1 MFIFDTDELRSEILL
16 PSGKS
21 RLTYHEYAAFAKG
34 RSQQFQAGG
43 PGAAPGEV
51 SRSVESE
58 DGLGDGLFD
67 LALRQGHGLG
77 RDGEV
82 RPLGDRVDPALQG
95 RSRQIICRRRVDFRS
110 DEIGSFDGL
119 NITEADFKVLKLHPA
134 TIQYVRRVT
143 AESMFWDRRHENL
156 SIILSF
162 SSDPRPPYDFLS
174 FNYSIPDRTA
184 TMLVRQSYDPYIHD
198 VDELEQYGE
207 RMQACKGQWAHPL
220 VMPVIMIQVQFSLSE
235 RALAENHKDII
246 NVEHDVE
253 RMAGFEA
260 VEALTGGRKDRM
272 SFSSGNGTGPPKRP
286 TELMKNAHDAFK
298 KSIQLL
304 DTISWM
310 ERATELLLQAGD
322 ALDEVRYETEN
333 DVDLAS
339 PDFQNQFLAAGR
351 TLTGFNRARILED
364 PMSAQWHEIRQ
375 YLESLQQLC
384 KSLETD
390 RNMLEIRCKSQIDII
405 FAKIQ
410 QEDNILTARMAVTS
424 TRDSSSL
431 KALAV
436 ITAIFMPGDFI
447 ASLLG
452 MAMFEKWNDEE
463 FEKMRLPTT
472 PPQFWLY
479 WALALPLTI
488 IILFIWRLWWVM
500 QDRYFRKHLSKELSE
515 ERYWTDDGK
524 PRKLKHSFM
533 HDFVYLSAR
542 RDERSSQTHLAASE
556 LPFSLTTQAARSSLS
571 QTPSFVENKSP
582 APPPPPPQNF
592 RLRQIAFA
600 GTDPRKERRKSL
612 RGEYRGGERAV

>member
-1 MFIFDTDELRSEILL
+1 MFIFDTEALRSDILL
-16 PSGKS
+16 HEGKS
-21 RLTYHEYAAFAKG
+21 RLTYHEYASFIKG
-34 RSQQFQAGG
+34 RSHQFQTGGAGSG
-43 PGAAPGEV
+43 PGDV

-67 LALRQGHGLG
+67 LALRQGHGLA

-82 RPLGDRVDPALQG
+82 RPLGDRIDPALQG
-95 RSRQIICRRRVDFRS
+95 RSRHIICRRRGDFRS
-110 DEIGSFDGL
+110 DEIGSYDGL
-119 NITEADFKVLKLHPA
+119 NITETDFNTLDLHPA

-184 TMLVRQSYDPYIHD
+184 TMLMRQSYDPHLHD
-198 VDELEQYGE
+198 IDELEQYGE
-207 RMQACKGQWAHPL
+207 RMEACEAHWAHPL
-220 VMPVIMIQVQFSLSE
+220 VMPVIMLQVQFSLSE

-246 NVEHDVE
+246 NVEQDVE
-253 RMAGFEA
+253 RMAGFETI
-260 VEALTGGRKDRM
+260 EDLTGRRGR
-272 SFSSGNGTGPPKRP
+272 SSLSTSGSGAAPTPPKRP

-298 KSIQLL
+298 KSIKLL

-310 ERATELLLQAGD
+310 ERATQLLLQAGD
-322 ALDEVRYETEN
+322 ALDEVRYESEN

-351 TLTGFNRARILED
+351 TSTGFNRARILED
-364 PMSAQWHEIRQ
+364 PLSGHWHEIRQ

-463 FEKMRLPTT
+463 FEGKRLPST
-472 PPQFWLY
+472 PAQFWLY

-524 PRKLKHSFM
+524 PRKLQHSFI
-533 HDFVYLSAR
+533 HDFFYLSAR
-542 RDERSSQTHLAASE
+542 RDERSETYNIKGE
-556 LPFSLTTQAARSSLS
+556 LPFALTSQGAIAPNRMSQAGSY
-571 QTPSFVENKSP
+571 VESKSP
-582 APPPPPPQNF
+582 LPQPHQQHPTF

-600 GTDPRKERRKSL
+600 GTDPRKERRKPF
-612 RGEYRGGERAV
+612 RGDRAV